1 MKKFI
6 ICLIP
11 LLAALLL
18 LAGCAEK
25 PTQVKL
31 NEGLMLTRAGQQDD
45 GSVRYTC
52 GTDIYLWTKDK
63 SVLLNGET
71 LAARFGGKTSFALG
85 TDRAAEVRLDKEGL
99 PETVTVAFGT
109 TLSASDYLH
118 MEAACRIRALEGDKS
133 RSRGLVAWAVLFLVL
148 GACGVLAWPKL
159 AGFLARRGYIDS
171 TKRTAFIRYGR
182 IAGIAVGVLGVLF
195 VVLACL

>member
-6 ICLIP
+6 VCLIP
-11 LLAALLL
+11 LLAVLLL

-31 NEGLMLTRAGQQDD
+31 NEGLMLTRAGLQDD

-63 SVLLNGET
+63 SVLLNGEL
-71 LAARFGGKTSFALG
+71 LAGRFGGKTSFALDAVR
-85 TDRAAEVRLDKEGL
+85 TAEVRLGKDGL
-99 PETVTVAFGT
+99 PETVTVDFGT
-109 TLSASDYLH
+109 ALRDADYLH
-118 MEAACRIRALEGDKS
+118 MEAACRIRVLEGDKS
-133 RSRGLVAWAVLFLVL
+133 RSRGLVAWAILLLVL
-148 GACGVLAWPKL
+148 GACGIFAWPKL

-171 TKRTAFIRYGR
+171 TKRAAFIRYGR
-182 IAGIAVGVLGVLF
+182 LAGIVVAAVGVLF